1 MKKTLVV
8 GINLHGETIL
18 DKDNNLETKISDNR
32 FIVKMDAV
40 SPGVPNISTF
50 ENYNKLIEITGNLV
64 KSNDWLNDPMTSE
77 RLFVGSYKE
86 QMINFVKSIKRKFIE
101 ENEENVKG
109 IEREYTKK
117 KKNDQSLEHLQ
128 NFVHNK
134 DSMFIISIID
144 KDETITNKLF
154 SKFTKDELEQYNINE
169 DKLADDGFNKII
181 IYNLDN
187 ENMVDVFDLLGPEYT
202 YLTLFNL
209 IDLLNG
215 MGAEN
220 IIFIDLSCSVF
231 SSDNAI
237 TKRTIRTIRR
247 RIMKTIKK
255 ATSEKLKIKKSKG
268 TKKQNKTKTKTKQ
281 NKKGKIVQ

>member
-117 KKNDQSLEHLQ
+117 KKNNQSLEHLQ
-128 NFVHNK
+128 NFVHNM

-154 SKFTKDELEQYNINE
+154 SKFTKDELEHYNIDE

-255 ATSEKLKIKKSKG
+255 ATTEKLKIKKSKG
-268 TKKQNKTKTKTKQ
+268 TKKQKQ
-281 NKKGKIVQ
+281 NKKGKIV